1 MSKNVNL
8 DEDAVAAL
16 NAHRRKGE
24 SYSEVIK
31 RLVAPPI
38 RTFGDLEKFLA
49 QSEGPILELD
59 ILERICRRKQESTRA
74 R

>member
-8 DEDAVAAL
+8 DADAVAAL
-16 NAHRRKGE
+16 DGHRRKGE
-24 SYSEVIK
+24 SYSKVIK
-31 RLVAPPI
+31 RLVAPSI

-49 QSEGPILELD
+49 QNEGPILDLEILD
-59 ILERICRRKQESTRA
+59 RLRRSKQKRERA